1 MTFKD
6 IFKKSFIEGYSASEL
21 DLPSIASCLL
31 IACLIGIFIF
41 AIYRVICR
49 KAFFN
54 KNFSISLIALSVITA
69 AIILTVQSSVVISLG
84 MVGALSIVRFRTAIK
99 DPLDLIFLFWSISC
113 GIIAGAGLAVIAVT
127 LSVIIA
133 LILIIF
139 NAIPAGK
146 GQKLLLVSTADTDSE
161 KALVETAKKL
171 CRRATVRSRSVSAGQ
186 LDLIMEVTGAD
197 EAALAREMMN
207 ISGVISSSLIAHDGE
222 VTF

>member
-6 IFKKSFIEGYSASEL
+6 IFKKSFIEGYSVSEL
-21 DLPSIASCLL
+21 DLPNIASCLL
-31 IACLIGIFIF
+31 VACLIGIFIF
-41 AIYRVICR
+41 AIYRIICR

-69 AIILTVQSSVVISLG
+69 AVILTVQSSVVISLG

-113 GIIAGAGLAVIAVT
+113 GIIAGAGLAVIAVA
-127 LSVIIA
+127 LSIIIA

-139 NAIPAGK
+139 NVIPAGK
-146 GQKLLLVSTADTDSE
+146 GQKLLLVSTTDTDSE
-161 KALVETAKKL
+161 KALVEAAKKL
-171 CRRATVRSRSVSAGQ
+171 CRRVTVRSRSVTADQ
-186 LDLIMEVTGAD
+186 LDLIMEITGAD
-197 EAALAREMMN
+197 EAVLTREMMN